1 MATDGTIESGLFQET
16 FKEYDIDFIV
26 PDEDNQKKV
35 MSLIYNDIKA
45 GKNHR
50 LISSLKLSRC
60 YRMVVLR
67 LCC

>member
-1 MATDGTIESGLFQET
+1 MATDGTIESGLFQEA

-45 GKNHR
+45 GKKPQ
-50 LISSLKLSRC
+50 IDKFIEEKQK
-60 YRMVVLR
+60 
-67 LCC
+67 